1 MRPLIENSLATRID
15 PAVVAAL
22 LDAYQKMARERRVG
36 GFDECLT
43 QAGKFV
49 EHTLRAIEFIRS
61 GSAPTEIKWPAEII
75 RAIEKDATLPASL
88 RLLIPRVAYG
98 MIYEIR
104 SKRGAVH
111 VKEIDPREIDASL
124 CVQAASWV
132 LAELLRLYHVGSET
146 AVAEAMAA
154 LMRVEMPLIE
164 ILGGE
169 VVVTANVACPTEL
182 LLLIGRSA
190 PDGIARRA
198 LGMATKKSAPTVT
211 KALRRLANDRLVH
224 KAADGAFHITG
235 PGEQYL
241 AKAISELRAA

>member
-1 MRPLIENSLATRID
+1 MRPLIENSLATSID
-15 PAVVAAL
+15 SAVVTAL
-22 LDAYQKMARERRVG
+22 LDAYQKMVRERRAG
-36 GFDECLT
+36 GLDECLT

-61 GSAPTEIKWPAEII
+61 GSAPSEIKRPAETT
-75 RAIEKDATLPASL
+75 RAIEKDATLPESL
-88 RLLIPRVAYG
+88 RVLIPRVAYG
-98 MIYEIR
+98 MVYEIR
-104 SKRGAVH
+104 NKRGAVH

-132 LAELLRLYHVGSET
+132 VAELLRLYHVGSET

-169 VVVTANVACPTEL
+169 VVVTANVACQTEL

-190 PDGIARRA
+190 PDGIDRRA
-198 LGMATKKSAPTVT
+198 LGIASRNSAATVS
-211 KALRRLANDRLVH
+211 KALQRLSNDRLVH
-224 KAADGAFHITG
+224 KATDGAFHITG
-235 PGEQYL
+235 PGEKHL
-241 AKAISELRAA
+241 AKAISEVRAD